1 MANKVE
7 IVNKKAKFE
16 YTILDKYEAG
26 IVLTGTEIKSIR
38 QNKASL
44 SDAYCVFKDGELW
57 VKNLHISEY
66 ANGTYN
72 NHDPKRDRKL
82 LLHKYQLKRLESKI
96 KESGLT
102 IVPLRLYLNDKG
114 LAKLEIALVRGKK
127 EYDKREAIKKREVEK
142 KMRQQL
148 KNSKYF

>member
-66 ANGTYN
+66 INGTYN

-82 LLHKYQLKRLESKI
+82 LLHKYQLRRLESKI

-127 EYDKREAIKKREVEK
+127 EYDKREAIKKRESE
-142 KMRQQL
+142 R
-148 KNSKYF
+148 NISKYFKP

>member
-16 YTILDKYEAG
+16 YTILDRYEAG

-38 QNKASL
+38 QNKASI

-57 VKNLHISEY
+57 VKNMHIAEY
-66 ANGTYN
+66 SHGTYN
-72 NHDPKRDRKL
+72 NHEPKRDRKL
-82 LLHKYQLKRLESKI
+82 LLHKHQLRRLESKV

-102 IVPLRLYLNDKG
+102 IVPLRLYINEKG
-114 LAKLEIALVRGKK
+114 IAKLEIALVRGKK
-127 EYDKREAIKKREVEK
+127 EHDKREAIKKRETE
-142 KMRQQL
+142 R
-148 KNSKYF
+148 NISKFFKL

>member
-38 QNKASL
+38 HAKASL
-44 SDAYCVFKDGELW
+44 SDAYCVFKEGELW

-66 ANGTYN
+66 INGTYN

-82 LLHKYQLKRLESKI
+82 LLHKYQLRRLESKI

-102 IVPLRLYLNDKG
+102 IVPLRLYINEKG
-114 LAKLEIALVRGKK
+114 IAKLEIALAKGKK
-127 EYDKREAIKKREVEK
+127 EYDKREAIKKRESE
-142 KMRQQL
+142 R
-148 KNSKYF
+148 NISKYLKP

>member
-66 ANGTYN
+66 INGTYN

-82 LLHKYQLKRLESKI
+82 LLHKYQLRRLESKI

-127 EYDKREAIKKREVEK
+127 EYDKREAIKKRESE
-142 KMRQQL
+142 R
-148 KNSKYF
+148 NISKYLKP

>member
-1 MANKVE
+1 MTNKVE

-96 KESGLT
+96 WSIGSSLS
-102 IVPLRLYLNDKG
+102 
-114 LAKLEIALVRGKK
+114 
-127 EYDKREAIKKREVEK
+127 
-142 KMRQQL
+142 M
-148 KNSKYF
+148 

>member
-127 EYDKREAIKKREVEK
+127 NMTNAKLLKKEK
-142 KMRQQL
+142 ANVIFQ
-148 KNSKYF
+148 NI

>member
-57 VKNLHISEY
+57 AKNIHISEY

-102 IVPLRLYLNDKG
+102 IVPYVC
-114 LAKLEIALVRGKK
+114 I
-127 EYDKREAIKKREVEK
+127 
-142 KMRQQL
+142 
-148 KNSKYF
+148 

>member
-1 MANKVE
+1 MCIFCE

-127 EYDKREAIKKREVEK
+127 EYDKREAIKKRESE
-142 KMRQQL
+142 R
-148 KNSKYF
+148 NISKYLKP

>member
-16 YTILDKYEAG
+16 YTILDRYEAG

-38 QNKASL
+38 QNKASI

-57 VKNLHISEY
+57 VKNMHIAEY
-66 ANGTYN
+66 SHGTYN
-72 NHDPKRDRKL
+72 NHEPKRDRKL
-82 LLHKYQLKRLESKI
+82 LLHKHQLRRLESKV

-102 IVPLRLYLNDKG
+102 IVPLRLYINEKG
-114 LAKLEIALVRGKK
+114 IANLEIALVRGKK
-127 EYDKREAIKKREVEK
+127 EHDKREAIKKRETE
-142 KMRQQL
+142 R
-148 KNSKYF
+148 NISKFFKL

>member
-16 YTILDKYEAG
+16 YTILDRYEAG

-38 QNKASL
+38 QNKASI

-57 VKNLHISEY
+57 VKNMHIAEY
-66 ANGTYN
+66 SHGTYN
-72 NHDPKRDRKL
+72 NHEPKRDRKL
-82 LLHKYQLKRLESKI
+82 LLHKHQLRRLESKV

-102 IVPLRLYLNDKG
+102 IVPLRLYINEKG
-114 LAKLEIALVRGKK
+114 TAKLEIALVRGKK
-127 EYDKREAIKKREVEK
+127 EHDKREAIKKRETE
-142 KMRQQL
+142 R
-148 KNSKYF
+148 NISKFFKL

>member
-1 MANKVE
+1 
-7 IVNKKAKFE
+7 
-16 YTILDKYEAG
+16 
-26 IVLTGTEIKSIR
+26 VLTGTEIKSIR

-127 EYDKREAIKKREVEK
+127 NMTNAKLLKKRK
-142 KMRQQL
+142 RT
-148 KNSKYF
+148 

>member
-16 YTILDKYEAG
+16 YTILDRYEAG

-38 QNKASL
+38 QNKASI

-57 VKNLHISEY
+57 VKNMHIAEY
-66 ANGTYN
+66 SHGTYN
-72 NHDPKRDRKL
+72 NHEPKRDRKL
-82 LLHKYQLKRLESKI
+82 LLHKHQLRRLESKV

-102 IVPLRLYLNDKG
+102 IVPLRLFINEKG
-114 LAKLEIALVRGKK
+114 IAKLEMFFS
-127 EYDKREAIKKREVEK
+127 KR
-142 KMRQQL
+142 
-148 KNSKYF
+148 

>member
-44 SDAYCVFKDGELW
+44 SDAYCV
-57 VKNLHISEY
+57 
-66 ANGTYN
+66 
-72 NHDPKRDRKL
+72 
-82 LLHKYQLKRLESKI
+82 LKMVNYGLKI
-96 KESGLT
+96 YIFQNMLMAL
-102 IVPLRLYLNDKG
+102 IIIMILN
-114 LAKLEIALVRGKK
+114 EI
-127 EYDKREAIKKREVEK
+127 E
-142 KMRQQL
+142 
-148 KNSKYF
+148 NYFYININ